1 MPRQG
6 FPRLV
11 ITAHGGHN
19 AGATTGVFSIMADPT
34 LRSGIFLAP
43 SHPTEEDPTL
53 AIRRDLELV
62 EWLDRLGYEEAWIG
76 EHHSAGFEII
86 SSPEIFIAA
95 AAEQTKR
102 IKLGTG
108 VVSLPYHNPLMAANR
123 IIQLDH
129 MTMGR
134 VMFGAG
140 PGLLTSDA
148 MMLGIEPMKQRD
160 RMIEALDVI
169 LRLFRGE
176 TVTETTE
183 WYTLKDA
190 KLHLLPYTRPYPEVC
205 VASTITPSGGRAA
218 GKYDLGMLCV
228 AATQPDGFDTLT
240 VNWNVAKEIA
250 ADHGRVMDPARLR
263 LVGPMYLAETREE
276 ARKAANFGF
285 YKWFDYFQRINPARF
300 ASLPKGDPLDI
311 LIAAGGI
318 VVGTPEDAIK
328 QIDRL
333 YAKQGAFGAFLQLAH
348 NWANW
353 EGMKKSYEL
362 YARHVVP
369 HFRRA
374 NLHRI
379 ESLEWTTAHN
389 QEIVAVT
396 KAAAQAMFDKH
407 KAEREAKKARGE
419 AAE

>member
-1 MPRQG
+1 
-6 FPRLV
+6 
-11 ITAHGGHN
+11 
-19 AGATTGVFSIMADPT
+19 MADPT

-43 SHPTEEDPTL
+43 FHPTEEDPTL

-62 EWLDRLGYEEAWIG
+62 EWLDKLGYDEAWIG

-86 SSPEIFIAA
+86 SSPEVFIAA
-95 AAEQTKR
+95 AAERTKR

-160 RMIEALDVI
+160 RMMQALDVI

-176 TVTETTE
+176 TVTEQTE
-183 WYTLKDA
+183 WYTLNEA
-190 KLHLLPYTRPYPEVC
+190 KLHLLPYTKPYPEVA
-205 VASTITPSGGRAA
+205 VASTVTPSGGRAA

-228 AATQPDGFDTLT
+228 AATQPDGFDTLA
-240 VNWNVAKEIA
+240 VNWKVAQEIA
-250 ADHGRVMDPARLR
+250 AEHGRKMDPARLR
-263 LVGPMYLAETREE
+263 LVGQMHIAETREE
-276 ARKAANFGF
+276 ARKQANFGF

-300 ASLPKGDPLDI
+300 ASLPKGDPLDV
-311 LIAAGGI
+311 LIAAGAI
-318 VVGTPEDAIK
+318 VCGTPEDAIK
-328 QIDRL
+328 QVDRL
-333 YAKQGAFGAFLQLAH
+333 YAKQGEFGALLQLAH

-353 EGMKKSYEL
+353 EATKKSYEL
-362 YARHVVP
+362 YARYVVP
-369 HFRRA
+369 HFRQA

-379 ESLEWTTAHN
+379 QSLEWTTAHN
-389 QEIVAVT
+389 TELMALSQ
-396 KAAAQAMFDKH
+396 AAAQAMFAKH
-407 KAEREAKKARGE
+407 KAEREEKEKTKGR

>member
-1 MPRQG
+1 
-6 FPRLV
+6 
-11 ITAHGGHN
+11 
-19 AGATTGVFSIMADPT
+19 MADPT

-43 SHPTEEDPTL
+43 FHPTEEDPTL

-86 SSPEIFIAA
+86 SSPELFIAA
-95 AAEQTKR
+95 AAERTKR
-102 IKLGTG
+102 IRLGTG
-108 VVSLPYHNPLMAANR
+108 VVSLPYHNPLMTANR

-148 MMLGIEPMKQRD
+148 LMLGIEPMQQRD
-160 RMIEALDVI
+160 RMVQALDVI

-176 TVTETTE
+176 SVTETTE

-190 KLHLLPYTRPYPEVC
+190 RLHLLPYTKPHPEVA

-228 AATQPDGFDTLT
+228 AATQPDGFDTLS
-240 VNWNVAKEIA
+240 VNWQVANEIA
-250 ADHGRVMDPARLR
+250 AEHGRRMDPSRLR
-263 LVGPMYLAETREE
+263 LVGPMHIAETREE
-276 ARKAANFGF
+276 AMRNARFGF
-285 YKWFDYFQRINPARF
+285 YKWFEYFQRINPARF
-300 ASLPKGDPLDI
+300 ASLPKGDPLEI
-311 LIAAGGI
+311 LVAARGI
-318 VVGTPEDAIK
+318 VVGTPEDAIA

-333 YAKQGAFGAFLQLAH
+333 YAKQGQFGAFLQLAH

-353 EGMKKSYEL
+353 DATKKSYDL
-362 YARHVVP
+362 YARYVVP
-369 HFRRA
+369 HFRKA
-374 NLHRI
+374 NTHRV

-389 QEIVAVT
+389 KEIVAMT
-396 KAAAQAMFDKH
+396 QAAAQAMFAKH
-407 KAEREAKKARGE
+407 KAERDEKAKGSR